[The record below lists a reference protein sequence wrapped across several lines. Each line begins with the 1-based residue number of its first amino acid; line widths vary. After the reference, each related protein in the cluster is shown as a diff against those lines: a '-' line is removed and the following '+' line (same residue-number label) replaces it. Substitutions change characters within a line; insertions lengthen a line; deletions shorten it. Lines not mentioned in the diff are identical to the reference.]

1 MVKPKIK
8 PEIKTEKV
16 PALAS
21 KWNVVVLND
30 PINLTGYVVMV
41 FMNVL
46 RIQRPL
52 ARKYMLQVHEEGRA
66 TVWTGERERAEM
78 LSLELQQWHLNAL
91 LEKDG

>member
-1 MVKPKIK
+1 MGKPKIK

-30 PINLTGYVVMV
+30 PINLTGYVVMA
-41 FMNVL
+41 FMSVL

-78 LSLELQQWHLNAL
+78 LALELQQWHLNAL

>member
-1 MVKPKIK
+1 MGKPKIK

-16 PALAS
+16 PARAS

-78 LSLELQQWHLNAL
+78 LALELQQWHLNAL

>member
-1 MVKPKIK
+1 
-8 PEIKTEKV
+8 
-16 PALAS
+16 
-21 KWNVVVLND
+21 VVVLND
-30 PINLTGYVVMV
+30 PINLTGYVVIV

-46 RIQRPL
+46 RIQRAL

-78 LSLELQQWHLNAL
+78 LALELQQWHLNAL

>member
-1 MVKPKIK
+1 MPKPKTR

-16 PALAS
+16 AAPSA

-30 PINLTGYVVMV
+30 PINLTGYVVMA
-41 FMNVL
+41 FMSVL
-46 RIQRPL
+46 RIQRQL

-78 LSLELQQWHLNAL
+78 LALELQQWHLNAL

>member
-1 MVKPKIK
+1 MGKPKIK
-8 PEIKTEKV
+8 PEIKTEQV
-16 PALAS
+16 SALAS
-21 KWNVVVLND
+21 QWNVVVLND

-46 RIQRPL
+46 RISRPL
-52 ARKYMLQVHEEGRA
+52 ARKYMLQVHEEGRS

-78 LSLELQQWHLNAL
+78 LALELQQWHLNAL

>member
-1 MVKPKIK
+1 MGKPKIK

-16 PALAS
+16 PARAS
-21 KWNVVVLND
+21 QWNVVVLND

-78 LSLELQQWHLNAL
+78 LALELQQWHLNAL

>member
-1 MVKPKIK
+1 MAKPKIK

-16 PALAS
+16 AAPAS

-30 PINLTGYVVMV
+30 PINLTGYVVMA
-41 FMNVL
+41 FMSVL
-46 RIQRPL
+46 RIPRPL

-66 TVWTGERERAEM
+66 TVWTGDRERAEM
-78 LSLELQQWHLNAL
+78 LALELQQWHLNAL